1 MTETTDV
8 SAAAQSSDSASLRRL
23 VNGVIWP
30 GFIGTTVPDWLRQAM
45 AEGLAG
51 VVYFSHNFLPGTPGQ
66 PAALSAAI
74 RAVNPLAVIG
84 SDEEGGNVTRLQFRT
99 GSDLPGAAVLGQL
112 DDVALTEAA
121 GTAIGA
127 MCKEAGITLVI
138 GPVADVN
145 TNPLNPVIGVR
156 SFGSDTDLVSRHT
169 AAMVRGIQS
178 TGVGACAKHFPGHG
192 DTIGDSHT
200 SLPRL
205 EMTLDDVTR
214 VHLPPFLAA
223 SRAGAAAMMSAHI
236 VVPELGEAPA
246 TLNPAAGELL
256 RRQGFAGLL
265 ITDALDMAA
274 VKATVGMG
282 RGAVLSLLAGAD
294 LLCVGNPNNPYSS
307 SSSSDAAQDAGAE
320 GAGAEG
326 AGAEGA
332 GFSAGREDYAEVFD
346 ALLAA
351 AVDGTLPLPVLERAA
366 ARVAAFAARPA
377 QALTV
382 PVQTVPVQTGQV
394 STAPTAGDWL
404 DAAMRACTWAGPG
417 PAPRLPSGTTA
428 VDVVDLRTGHNMAAG
443 AGENFFAVALADG
456 LSVRAV
462 AAHELRDGINRT
474 EPANGSG
481 NPCVVLVD
489 ALLDPGQ
496 SAPLAD
502 LARLLPDA
510 ICINAGLADGY
521 QPASAETPP
530 SLPTINCYGSSRVSA
545 RAVARLLMG

>member
-1 MTETTDV
+1 MTETTDL
-8 SAAAQSSDSASLRRL
+8 SAAAPSADVASLRRL

-30 GFIGTTVPDWLRQAM
+30 GFIGTTVPAWLRQALT
-45 AEGLAG
+45 EGLAG
-51 VVYFSHNFLPGTPGQ
+51 VVYFSHNFLPGAAGQ
-66 PAALSAAI
+66 PAGLSAAI

-121 GTAIGA
+121 GTAIGTL
-127 MCKEAGITLVI
+127 CKAAGVNLVI

-156 SFGSDTDLVSRHT
+156 SFGADTDLVSRHT

-178 TGVGACAKHFPGHG
+178 TGIGACAKHFPGHG
-192 DTIGDSHT
+192 DTVGDSHT

-214 VHLPPFLAA
+214 VHLPPFIAA
-223 SRAGAAAMMSAHI
+223 AQAGAVAMMSAHI
-236 VVPELGEAPA
+236 VLAELGEAPA
-246 TLNPAAGELL
+246 TLNPAAGDLL

-265 ITDALDMAA
+265 VTDALDMAA
-274 VKATVGMG
+274 IKNTVGMG

-294 LLCVGNPNNPYSS
+294 LLCVGNPANPYSS
-307 SSSSDAAQDAGAE
+307 SSANDAARGV
-320 GAGAEG
+320 GRG

-332 GFSAGREDYAEVFD
+332 GFGAAREDYAEVFD

-351 AVDGTLPLPVLERAA
+351 AVDGTLPVPVLERAA
-366 ARVAAFAARPA
+366 GRVAAFAARSA
-377 QALTV
+377 KVQAE
-382 PVQTVPVQTGQV
+382 PV
-394 STAPTAGDWL
+394 SAAPTAGEWL

-417 PAPRLPSGTTA
+417 PAPRLPAGTTA

-443 AGENFFAVALADG
+443 AGENLFAVALADG

-462 AAHELRDGINRT
+462 PADQLREETMRT
-474 EPANGSG
+474 GPPTGPGEP
-481 NPCVVLVD
+481 CIVFVD
-489 ALLDPGQ
+489 ALLDPAQ
-496 SAPLAD
+496 SGPLAD
-502 LARLLPDA
+502 LARLVPDA
-510 ICINAGLADGY
+510 ICINAGLADSRQAAG
-521 QPASAETPP
+521 AETPSP
-530 SLPTINCYGSSRVSA
+530 LPTINCFGSSRVSA